1 MVHNHENIKLSNKEQ
16 ILNKINEKSKFPMAK
31 NLMKH
36 ELVENGLS
44 SYNYDLGSIEV
55 FAPIIKTFKN
65 LSNNK
70 YEVTDFWFNRYDK
83 DGFVKPHNHKPI
95 GSNKKWLSGVYYF
108 NKKKDAGNIVIKNK
122 EIDVNEDDFI
132 LFDSEDN
139 HYSLPNKLNERIVF
153 SINMKEIE

>member
-55 FAPIIKTFKN
+55 FAPIIKTFKKAG
-65 LSNNK
+65 LGELQAFKINK
-70 YEVTDFWFNRYDK
+70 VIRARLGDPRAFK
-83 DGFVKPHNHKPI
+83 I
-95 GSNKKWLSGVYYF
+95 NKVY
-108 NKKKDAGNIVIKNK
+108 N
-122 EIDVNEDDFI
+122 
-132 LFDSEDN
+132 
-139 HYSLPNKLNERIVF
+139 
-153 SINMKEIE
+153 